1 MRIHAIKWHVVTHY
15 TQDEIR
21 KKNFMTDELFPRKK
35 SLIICS
41 STVIPTPEKTINIKM
56 SMNIMNN
63 KEKMVFFAE
72 H

>member
-1 MRIHAIKWHVVTHY
+1 
-15 TQDEIR
+15 
-21 KKNFMTDELFPRKK
+21 MTDELFPRKK

-63 KEKMVFFAE
+63 KEKMVFLLNINKKIWLCE
-72 H
+72 VY